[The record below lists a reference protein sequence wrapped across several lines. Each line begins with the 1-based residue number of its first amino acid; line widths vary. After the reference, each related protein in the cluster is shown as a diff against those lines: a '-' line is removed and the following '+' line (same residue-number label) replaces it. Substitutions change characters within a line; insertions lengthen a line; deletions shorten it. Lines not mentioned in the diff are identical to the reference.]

1 MASCTA
7 KTTRGPCRAPA
18 VVGSHPALCNAHS
31 DPESWHQASV
41 RGGKAPRRI
50 HIDSGP
56 NFERPKHLRG
66 GNEIAAF
73 LESAIG
79 GTVSGKMSTT
89 QLKAIAA
96 ASRVMLAALEAAD
109 VQEQIEDLRTA
120 VKRIEETGFR
130 VTR

>member
-1 MASCTA
+1 V
-7 KTTRGPCRAPA
+7 K
-18 VVGSHPALCNAHS
+18 
-31 DPESWHQASV
+31 
-41 RGGKAPRRI
+41 GGRAPRRVKI
-50 HIDSGP
+50 ASGP
-56 NFERPKHLRG
+56 ALERPKHLRG

-89 QLKAIAA
+89 QLKAIAS

-109 VQEQIEDLRTA
+109 VREQLEDLRTA
-120 VKRIEETGFR
+120 VKRIEETGLH

>member
-1 MASCTA
+1 MASCSATTA
-7 KTTRGPCRAPA
+7 RGPCRAPA
-18 VVGSHPALCNAHS
+18 VVGSDPALCNAHR
-31 DPESWHQASV
+31 DPERWRQASV
-41 RGGKAPRRI
+41 EGGRAPRRVRI
-50 HIDSGP
+50 ATGP
-56 NFERPKHLRG
+56 SLERPKHLRG

-89 QLKAIAA
+89 QLKAIAS

-109 VQEQIEDLRTA
+109 VQEQLDDLRAA